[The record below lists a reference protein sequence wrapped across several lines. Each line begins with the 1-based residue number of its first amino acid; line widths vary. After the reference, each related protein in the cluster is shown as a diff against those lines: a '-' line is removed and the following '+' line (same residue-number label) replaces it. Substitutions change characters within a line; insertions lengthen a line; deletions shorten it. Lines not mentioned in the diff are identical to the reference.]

1 VKEKVNVGLLGLGT
15 VGSGVAEV
23 LEANS
28 AHIAERAGIPLVVK
42 KALVRNLNRP
52 RTVSAC
58 PPLTTD
64 PSDILADP
72 EIDVVVEVLG
82 GKEPALSYIL
92 AAMRARKHVVTA
104 NKELLAKY
112 GKELFT
118 AAEEN
123 QVDLYFEASVG
134 GGIPIIRP
142 LKECLAGNRIDKVYG
157 IVNGTTNYILTQMAS
172 GKSYEDA
179 LKQAQAEGYAEADP
193 YADVSGL
200 DAARKIA
207 ILASIAFGARVTEKD
222 VVRIGI
228 ERLSP
233 LDLEYARELGY
244 KVKLLAR
251 AQEINGV
258 LQVLVHPALLP
269 SRHPLASVDGVLNA
283 IVVRGDAVG
292 EVMFHGFGAGR
303 LPTASA
309 VVGDLIEVARNI
321 KEGVRGRNKCTCFH
335 QKPFYPVSDMVTR
348 YFLRLEL
355 ADQPGVL
362 AKVAAAFGKEEVSL
376 AAVIQ
381 KRLTERGAEVVLV
394 THPAEERR
402 FRNAVTAL
410 ATYPETLA
418 VHQPI
423 AVEGDA

>member
-23 LEANS
+23 LNVNG

-42 KALVRNLNRP
+42 KALVRELKKP
-52 RTVSAC
+52 RMVSIC

-64 PSDILADP
+64 PSDILDDP
-72 EIDVVVEVLG
+72 QIDVVVELLG
-82 GKEPALSYIL
+82 GEEPALSYIL
-92 AAMRARKHVVTA
+92 AAMRAGKHVVTA
-104 NKELLAKY
+104 NKELLAKH

-118 AAEEN
+118 AAKEN

-142 LKECLAGNRIDKVYG
+142 LKECLAGNRIEKVYG

-172 GKSYEDA
+172 GKSYKDA
-179 LKQAQAEGYAEADP
+179 LRQAQKEGYAEADP

-207 ILASIAFGARVTEKD
+207 ILASIAFGARVTEND
-222 VVRIGI
+222 VTRIGI

-233 LDLEYARELGY
+233 LDLEYASELGY

-251 AQEINGV
+251 AQEINGALEV
-258 LQVLVHPALLP
+258 RVHPALLP
-269 SRHPLASVDGVLNA
+269 ACHPLASVDGVLNA

-321 KEGVRGRNKCTCFH
+321 KEGVRRRNKCTCFH
-335 QKPFYPVSDMVTR
+335 QKPFYPASDIVTR

-355 ADQPGVL
+355 ADQPGAL
-362 AKVAAAFGKEEVSL
+362 AKVAAAFGKEKVSL

-381 KRLTERGAEVVLV
+381 KRLTERGAEVVLL

-402 FRNAVTAL
+402 FLSAVSAL
-410 ATYPETLA
+410 KTYPETLA
-418 VHQPI
+418 VNQPI

>member
-1 VKEKVNVGLLGLGT
+1 MKEKVNVGLLGLGT

>member
-1 VKEKVNVGLLGLGT
+1 MKEKVNVGLLGLGT

-23 LEANS
+23 LEANG

-52 RTVSAC
+52 RTVSIC

-82 GKEPALSYIL
+82 GEEPALSYIL
-92 AAMRARKHVVTA
+92 AAMRAGKHVVTA
-104 NKELLAKY
+104 NKELLAKH

-118 AAEEN
+118 AAREN

-134 GGIPIIRP
+134 GGIPMIRP

-251 AQEINGV
+251 AQEIDGALEV
-258 LQVLVHPALLP
+258 RVHPALLP
-269 SRHPLASVDGVLNA
+269 AHHPLASVDGVLNA

-335 QKPFYPVSDMVTR
+335 QKAFYPASEMVTR

-362 AKVAAAFGKEEVSL
+362 AKVAAAFGQEKVSL

-410 ATYPETLA
+410 TTYPETLA

>member
-1 VKEKVNVGLLGLGT
+1 MKEKVNIGLLGLGT

-23 LEANS
+23 LDVNG

-42 KALVRNLNRP
+42 KALVRDLNRP
-52 RTVSAC
+52 RTVSIC

-82 GKEPALSYIL
+82 GEEPALTYIL
-92 AAMRARKHVVTA
+92 AAMRNGKHVVTA
-104 NKELLAKY
+104 NKELLAKH
-112 GKELFT
+112 GKELF
-118 AAEEN
+118 AAAKEN

-142 LKECLAGNRIDKVYG
+142 LKDCLAGNRIDKVYG

-172 GKSYEDA
+172 GKSYDDA
-179 LKQAQAEGYAEADP
+179 LKQAQKEGYAEADP
-193 YADVSGL
+193 HADVSGV

-222 VVRIGI
+222 VSRIGI
-228 ERLSP
+228 ECLSP

-244 KVKLLAR
+244 KVKLLAC
-251 AQEINGV
+251 AQEIDGALAV
-258 LQVLVHPALLP
+258 RVHPALLP
-269 SRHPLASVDGVLNA
+269 THHPLASVDGVLNA

-321 KEGVRGRNKCTCFH
+321 KEGVRGRSKCTCFH
-335 QKPFYPVSDMVTR
+335 QKPFYPASEMVTR

-362 AKVAAAFGKEEVSL
+362 AKVAAAFGREKVSL

-402 FRNAVTAL
+402 FLSAVTTL
-410 ATYPETLA
+410 TTYPETLA